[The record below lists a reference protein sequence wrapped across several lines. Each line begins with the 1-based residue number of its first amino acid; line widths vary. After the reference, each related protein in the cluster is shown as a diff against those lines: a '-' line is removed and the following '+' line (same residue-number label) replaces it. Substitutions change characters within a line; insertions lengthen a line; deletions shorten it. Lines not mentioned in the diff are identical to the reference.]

1 MNEREIANTILS
13 IVDQPGYQ
21 RLGRR
26 VAVVHL
32 AVRGIFDPDRLQAT
46 FTQAARGTVAEGADL
61 TVKKLPI
68 RHRCNN
74 CGLIFDSG
82 PTDTSCPNCIHLH
95 TETIGDEEF
104 HVIDVELSEA
114 A

>member
-21 RLGRR
+21 RLGKR
-26 VAVVHL
+26 VTVVHL
-32 AVRGIFDPDRLQAT
+32 AVRGIFDRNRLQTT
-46 FTQAARGTVAEGADL
+46 FTQAARGTVAEGADIA
-61 TVKKLPI
+61 VKTLPA
-68 RHRCNN
+68 RHRCDN
-74 CGLIFDSG
+74 CGLIFDAG

-95 TETIGDEEF
+95 TEIIDDQEF
-104 HVIDVELSEA
+104 HVVDVELSEA